1 MVLETGQ
8 YAIYNARSM
17 NIVSLPDA
25 NRATALITD
34 LEDITPGAKA
44 STLQHGHGYMQALNS
59 AMVVMTQ
66 WDLRLLH
73 NSRYTLQNCAF
84 SSYVSCEFGAEEN
97 DEVQARETKKDWVI
111 KESRFKDEF

>member
-8 YAIYNARSM
+8 YAIYNVRSM

-34 LEDITPGAKA
+34 LDDITPGAKA
-44 STLQHGHGYMQALNS
+44 STLQQGHWYMQALSS
-59 AMVVMTQ
+59 AMVVMIQ
-66 WDLRLLH
+66 WHLQLLR
-73 NSRYTLQNCAF
+73 NSRYTIQNCAF

-111 KESRFKDEF
+111 KESHFEDEF